1 MRRIKRVGRSRFGL
15 SEFRMQEEM
24 SEKNMIIMIVLSVIS
39 GGDQKEVFNW
49 KSQWVDKD

>member
-1 MRRIKRVGRSRFGL
+1 
-15 SEFRMQEEM
+15 M
-24 SEKNMIIMIVLSVIS
+24 SEKNMIIMTVLSAIS